1 MSELEYK
8 IEISKIITNHIKKIK
23 NNLDQE
29 YAETEYFT
37 ITNLDIWLKEL
48 EYSLQDINEFIN
60 NDLSKLFN
68 VVMDADELV
77 ESINLKFDQLFL
89 KYEPIF
95 KLLKDVKKSKTYI
108 DYEQYALET
117 FIDMIN
123 KIFAD
128 VVSFFEDIKDA
139 LLYGSNEAIILYIN
153 VDRELQKLK
162 NCFDNL
168 NEKNSSGIFTKL
180 AVAFGLGWFLGGS

>member
-37 ITNLDIWLKEL
+37 IKNLDIWLKEL

-108 DYEQYALET
+108 DYEQYALEI

-123 KIFAD
+123 KIFSD
-128 VVSFFEDIKDA
+128 IVSFFEDIKDA

-180 AVAFGLGWFLGGS
+180 AVAFGLGWFLGSS

>member
-37 ITNLDIWLKEL
+37 IKNLDIWLKEL

-95 KLLKDVKKSKTYI
+95 KLLKDAKKSKTYI
-108 DYEQYALET
+108 DYEQYALEI

-180 AVAFGLGWFLGGS
+180 AVAFGLGWFLGSS

>member
-29 YAETEYFT
+29 YADTEYFT

-108 DYEQYALET
+108 DYEQYALEI

-180 AVAFGLGWFLGGS
+180 AVAFGLGWFLGSS

>member
-95 KLLKDVKKSKTYI
+95 KLLKDVKKSKSYI
-108 DYEQYALET
+108 DYEQYALEI

-123 KIFAD
+123 KIFSD
-128 VVSFFEDIKDA
+128 IVSFFEDIKDA

-180 AVAFGLGWFLGGS
+180 AVAFGLGWFLGSS

>member
-29 YAETEYFT
+29 YADTEYFT

-48 EYSLQDINEFIN
+48 EYSLQDINGFIN

-108 DYEQYALET
+108 DYEQYALEI

-123 KIFAD
+123 KIFSD
-128 VVSFFEDIKDA
+128 IVSFFEDIKDA

>member
-1 MSELEYK
+1 MSELEHK

-29 YAETEYFT
+29 YVNTEYFT
-37 ITNLDIWLKEL
+37 ITILDIWLKNL
-48 EYSLQDINEFIN
+48 KYSLQDINDFIN

-68 VVMDADELV
+68 AVMDADELT

-95 KLLKDVKKSKTYI
+95 KLLKDAKKSKTYI
-108 DYEQYALET
+108 DYEQNALEI

-123 KIFAD
+123 KVFAHI
-128 VVSFFEDIKDA
+128 VSFFEDTKDA
-139 LLYGSNEAIILYIN
+139 LLYGGNKAIILSMN
-153 VDRELQKLK
+153 VDKEIQKL
-162 NCFDNL
+162 NNYFDNV

-180 AVAFGLGWFLGGS
+180 AIAFGLGWFLGSS

>member
-1 MSELEYK
+1 MSELEHK

-29 YAETEYFT
+29 YVNTEYFT
-37 ITNLDIWLKEL
+37 ITILDIWLKNL
-48 EYSLQDINEFIN
+48 KYSLQDINDFIN

-68 VVMDADELV
+68 AVMDADELT

-95 KLLKDVKKSKTYI
+95 KLLKDAKKSKTYI
-108 DYEQYALET
+108 DYEQNALEI

-123 KIFAD
+123 KVFAHI
-128 VVSFFEDIKDA
+128 VSFFEDIKDA
-139 LLYGSNEAIILYIN
+139 LLYDGNKAIILSMN
-153 VDRELQKLK
+153 VDKEIQKL
-162 NCFDNL
+162 NNYFDNV

-180 AVAFGLGWFLGGS
+180 AIAFGLGWFLGSS